1 MSLNKRTNNNAGWA
15 KSVSLCVKV
24 FVKINQARIRL
35 KSMPQ
40 LHKPEILI
48 PFNRSWSSPRGYLNL
63 MNGMSTSSFIFRLPF
78 LNSSLRATI
87 VSLEN
92 FEQRLN
98 QAIERNAFLES
109 ELDEKE
115 SLLVS
120 VQRLKDEARGD
131 YWLDFLFLLI
141 NRAVD
146 RRSLTYSCC
155 SSPPLWSTK
164 ISAFPQIC
172 RRIL

>member
-1 MSLNKRTNNNAGWA
+1 
-15 KSVSLCVKV
+15 
-24 FVKINQARIRL
+24 
-35 KSMPQ
+35 
-40 LHKPEILI
+40 
-48 PFNRSWSSPRGYLNL
+48 

-131 YWLDFLFLLI
+131 YWLDFLFF
-141 NRAVD
+141 
-146 RRSLTYSCC
+146 Y
-155 SSPPLWSTK
+155 
-164 ISAFPQIC
+164 
-172 RRIL
+172 